1 MEGHQF
7 TLFTDHKPLVTAI
20 GRISPPWSDRQQR
33 QLSFIAEFAVHPVYV
48 AGKGNVE
55 ADTLSRPTWVVP
67 TPESTQTVW
76 VKAPS
81 GSQDCSR
88 AAVGTVVAWPSPPSV
103 EAQQIYAVGDV
114 APSAVDLVVA
124 QQEWP
129 ELVDILSSSSLTPGH
144 VSTQSGLLHGDVSTG
159 SFRPIVPPRLR
170 KAVFDSLHNIAHP
183 GVWASRRLVLARFV
197 WPGLAKDVGE

>member
-1 MEGHQF
+1 M
-7 TLFTDHKPLVTAI
+7 
-20 GRISPPWSDRQQR
+20 
-33 QLSFIAEFAVHPVYV
+33 
-48 AGKGNVE
+48 E

-88 AAVGTVVAWPSPPSV
+88 AAVGPVVAWPSPPSV

-129 ELVDILSSSSLTPGH
+129 ELVDIVQFFTHARPRVYTERLAARRCVYWEFSAH
-144 VSTQSGLLHGDVSTG
+144 RAAEAAQG
-159 SFRPIVPPRLR
+159 SF
-170 KAVFDSLHNIAHP
+170 
-183 GVWASRRLVLARFV
+183 
-197 WPGLAKDVGE
+197 